1 MCFMLS
7 PIFNA
12 KCVYSILYYF
22 YIHGSGVDPHSV
34 YTDPDL
40 GFFNFKLIFYKHF
53 NNVGQIK
60 RLSLNFLMKIFCKND
75 GSDPNYWLIWIR
87 KINSNLD
94 PDPSFTKIN
103 YSTQDKLFLFFI
115 FFTFSI
121 RIFRLK
127 GYSAI
132 STGGN
137 HDYSRI
143 CWYWKRI
150 IICFPNKSMMYTGI
164 TFFVMIL
171 LV

>member
-75 GSDPNYWLIWIR
+75 GSDPNY
-87 KINSNLD
+87 
-94 PDPSFTKIN
+94 
-103 YSTQDKLFLFFI
+103 
-115 FFTFSI
+115 
-121 RIFRLK
+121 
-127 GYSAI
+127 
-132 STGGN
+132 
-137 HDYSRI
+137 
-143 CWYWKRI
+143 
-150 IICFPNKSMMYTGI
+150 
-164 TFFVMIL
+164 
-171 LV
+171 

>member
-60 RLSLNFLMKIFCKND
+60 RLSLNFLM
-75 GSDPNYWLIWIR
+75 NYWLIWIR

-115 FFTFSI
+115 LFYLFYSDFSSEGLFSHQY
-121 RIFRLK
+121 RR
-127 GYSAI
+127 
-132 STGGN
+132 
-137 HDYSRI
+137 
-143 CWYWKRI
+143 
-150 IICFPNKSMMYTGI
+150 
-164 TFFVMIL
+164 
-171 LV
+171 